1 MTLNELFNNLYLDT
15 VGIVININRGD
26 NVKTYFYIRVSS
38 KEQNT
43 IRQEVKAK
51 EFNIP
56 LENVFIEKVSG
67 KKIINRPV
75 LINLIATLKSGD
87 KLIVDSI
94 SRFARNTKDLIELVE
109 QLNNKRVIFVSLKEA
124 LDTTTSTGFFML
136 TMFGA
141 IAQLEREYI
150 KDRQIEGINIAVQE
164 GKYKGRKPIEKPK
177 LWDKYYKMM
186 NEGDISGIDVMKILD
201 LKKTTFYK
209 LIKQHE
215 EGK

>member
-1 MTLNELFNNLYLDT
+1 M
-15 VGIVININRGD
+15 
-26 NVKTYFYIRVSS
+26 KTYFYIRVSS

-51 EFNIP
+51 EYSIP
-56 LENVFIEKVSG
+56 VENVFIEKVSG
-67 KKIINRPV
+67 KNVTDRPV

-109 QLNNKRVIFVSLKEA
+109 QLNAKGIIFISLKES
-124 LDTTTSTGFFML
+124 LDTTTSTGMFML

-141 IAQLEREYI
+141 VAQLEREYI
-150 KDRQIEGINIAVQE
+150 KDRQSEGIAIAMAD
-164 GKYKGRKPIEKPK
+164 GKYKGRKTIEYPK
-177 LWDKYYKMM
+177 LWDKYYNMM
-186 NEGDISGIDVMKILD
+186 HKGSISGVDVMKILE

-209 LIKQHE
+209 LVKEYENEHS
-215 EGK
+215 